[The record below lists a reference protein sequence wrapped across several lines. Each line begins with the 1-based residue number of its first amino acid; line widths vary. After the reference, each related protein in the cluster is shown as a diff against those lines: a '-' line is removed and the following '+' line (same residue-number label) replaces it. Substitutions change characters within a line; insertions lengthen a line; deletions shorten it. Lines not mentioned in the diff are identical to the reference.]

1 MKNNQKNN
9 VRRLLA
15 YLLIMDIYA
24 SEMVIPPF
32 KTEEEFNFKVDYQEE
47 RLNNEPSLAR
57 RREKNYN
64 SYKRNA
70 RNELK

>member
-57 RREKNYN
+57 RREKSYN